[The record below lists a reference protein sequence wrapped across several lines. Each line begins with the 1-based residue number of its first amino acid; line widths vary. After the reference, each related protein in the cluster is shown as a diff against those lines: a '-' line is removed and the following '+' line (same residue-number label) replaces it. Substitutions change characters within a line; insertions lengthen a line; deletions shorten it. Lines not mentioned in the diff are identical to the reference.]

1 MNFHKSIITIFFTII
16 AGSIIA
22 GGGWPQPKGKG
33 YIKLSEWWIVTD
45 EHYTDLGRIDPNVTT
60 GIFNTSIYAEYGISD
75 RLTTIVYFPFF
86 SRSYQNN
93 IFSGTTGDLITPG
106 ESVNGIGDT
115 DISFKYGLT
124 HPGSKLAVATT
135 LTFGLPLGNDSGGS
149 QGQLQLGDGE
159 FNQLIAIDAGT
170 GWEAGSTP
178 FYANASLG
186 FNNRN
191 KGFSDEIRYSF
202 ELGAHLFN
210 RKLWAIGR
218 LTGTESLK
226 NGDTAA
232 TTLSTSI
239 FANNSEFLSIGGE
252 LAYNIND
259 DLGVSVGFANAIR
272 GEVIFASPSYTVG
285 VFTTF

>member
-1 MNFHKSIITIFFTII
+1 M
-16 AGSIIA
+16 
-22 GGGWPQPKGKG
+22 
-33 YIKLSEWWIVTD
+33 
-45 EHYTDLGRIDPNVTT
+45 
-60 GIFNTSIYAEYGISD
+60 
-75 RLTTIVYFPFF
+75 
-86 SRSYQNN
+86 
-93 IFSGTTGDLITPG
+93 
-106 ESVNGIGDT
+106 
-115 DISFKYGLT
+115 
-124 HPGSKLAVATT
+124 ATT